1 MTFDRF
7 FWIWM
12 FHFDSRDIRSRARDM
27 LRQNSENTTFVGQE
41 TSASVCYG
49 ALHVFNAQKWH
60 LLRIWLMVF
69 VEECGPWGRWQTT
82 LNFSDTVLWTHET
95 PGIYTL
101 HQWVDD
107 PDEADTQV
115 VGYQIVW
122 ICHAS
127 QLMVMPPAIIWHQ
140 RMRLYLY
147 VDLTGDLAS
156 LPCGNYDIES
166 NKLIKLWS
174 CGKH

>member
-115 VGYQIVW
+115 VGCQIVW

-127 QLMVMPPAIIWHQ
+127 QLMVMPPAIISKDATISICWLDRWLGITTMWQ
-140 RMRLYLY
+140 LWYW
-147 VDLTGDLAS
+147 
-156 LPCGNYDIES
+156 
-166 NKLIKLWS
+166 IK
-174 CGKH
+174 